1 MHNPGVI
8 ISKAIQRTRY
18 NTGRVLKEAGL
29 SKLYLLLIYDSHGPF
44 WIKNAE

>member
-18 NTGRVLKEAGL
+18 NTGRVMKEAGL
-29 SKLYLLLIYDSHGPF
+29 SKLTLLLIFDSHGPI
-44 WIKNAE
+44 WIKIAE